1 MSVKRKARPSRFAAG
16 NRFDQKNFALPLSED
31 EMGGIRRHGR
41 QPGRIDTDAGAAAWK
56 RSQFR
61 QAARGNGLLIENRR
75 RKPLQ
80 TCFQGGLVLAVM
92 YRGNERGEYYGKR
105 KKK

>member
-16 NRFDQKNFALPLSED
+16 NRFDQKTFALLLSED

-41 QPGRIDTDAGAAAWK
+41 QPGRINVDAGAAARK

-61 QAARGNGLLIENRR
+61 QAARMDCVSKTGAGGH
-75 RKPLQ
+75 RK
-80 TCFQGGLVLAVM
+80 LVSKGV
-92 YRGNERGEYYGKR
+92 
-105 KKK
+105 